1 MIDVSIIVPIYKGKK
16 YLNYLIEILMKN
28 FDHYEEIYKLQCEA
42 IIVNDYPKENL
53 EIQEQKNI
61 SVYNL
66 KKNKGIHGARVFG
79 YLKAR
84 GTYVVFLDQDDKI
97 SEDYLVNQKEK
108 IGSADAVICN
118 GYRERICIRGR
129 RAIYTKQS
137 EMVKATVLTNY
148 INEKNWIRS
157 PGQVL
162 LKKGA
167 IPDLWLTQIMKQN
180 GADDY
185 FLWILMLKHKCVFVI
200 NENKLYTHMEYG
212 GNTSN
217 GYEAM
222 RRSLIEMKLILQKNG
237 VLSDLELR
245 ELEDRY
251 GTINRGD
258 LSKTVKVYDYW
269 MYLKIRNITLESY
282 FNKYN
287 YKKIVIYGI
296 NYLGN
301 RLYDEL
307 SNSFLSPVFGIDKA
321 AEGIE
326 YDMPILSL
334 EDISLPEKLRQIDI
348 VVVTAI
354 AYFQDVVHNLQKYT
368 DKPIVSMEDI
378 LLELITINEQI

>member
-1 MIDVSIIVPIYKGKK
+1 M
-16 YLNYLIEILMKN
+16 
-28 FDHYEEIYKLQCEA
+28 
-42 IIVNDYPKENL
+42 
-53 EIQEQKNI
+53 
-61 SVYNL
+61 
-66 KKNKGIHGARVFG
+66 
-79 YLKAR
+79 
-84 GTYVVFLDQDDKI
+84 
-97 SEDYLVNQKEK
+97 
-108 IGSADAVICN
+108 
-118 GYRERICIRGR
+118 
-129 RAIYTKQS
+129 
-137 EMVKATVLTNY
+137 
-148 INEKNWIRS
+148 
-157 PGQVL
+157 
-162 LKKGA
+162 
-167 IPDLWLTQIMKQN
+167 
-180 GADDY
+180 
-185 FLWILMLKHKCVFVI
+185 I

-307 SNSFLSPVFGIDKA
+307 SNSFLRPVFGIDKA

-354 AYFQDVVHNLQKYT
+354 AYFQDIVH
-368 DKPIVSMEDI
+368 I

>member
-1 MIDVSIIVPIYKGKK
+1 
-16 YLNYLIEILMKN
+16 MKN

-307 SNSFLSPVFGIDKA
+307 SNSFLRPVFGIDKA